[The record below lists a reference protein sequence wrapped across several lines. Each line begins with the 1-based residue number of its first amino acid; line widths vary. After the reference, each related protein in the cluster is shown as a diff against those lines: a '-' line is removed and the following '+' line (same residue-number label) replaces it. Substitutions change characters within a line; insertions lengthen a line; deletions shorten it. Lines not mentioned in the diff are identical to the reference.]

1 MFEKLNTFRST
12 VREGVQT
19 NDMEFAGLNEFVGHE
34 FIIDG
39 FFFNDSKFGKQ
50 VVVVGEGYLINM
62 PKRAVKVFE
71 QVESDEEMLQAMLA
85 GKMGIKDIKPID
97 TKSGESTAYTFF
109 DVE

>member
-1 MFEKLNTFRST
+1 MFEALNTYRST
-12 VREGVQT
+12 VREGIDT
-19 NDMEFAGLNEFVGHE
+19 SYMEFAGLNEFVGHE
-34 FIIDG
+34 FVVDG

-71 QVESDEEMLQAMLA
+71 QVENDEEMLQAMLA

>member
-12 VREGVQT
+12 VREGIDT
-19 NDMEFAGLNEFVGHE
+19 SNMEFAKLSEFVGYE
-34 FIIDG
+34 FTVDG
-39 FFFNDSKFGKQ
+39 FFFNEGKFGKQ

-62 PKRAVKVFE
+62 PERAVEVFE
-71 QVESDEEMLQAMLA
+71 QVEADEEMLQAMLA